1 MDPENY
7 DTDSESESEDI
18 NDEIRENC
26 DVSQSLKN
34 VARVLRLVSQE
45 AEDDNDDIVIK
56 NVKEYRR
63 NFDGFAEII
72 PFDSLHSMHEY
83 IRLNLKNQHSEEIEP
98 LKQEIYLNILL
109 RVKPEE
115 RFNKLL
121 ESCDP
126 IIRRILMANRI
137 ILEDLFKIASLEKL
151 PCPITFDSE
160 NKHEFASQTDEDDT
174 DLNIKPW
181 YMLEM
186 IGIWLNFIN
195 NQQTFRDEL
204 RNELLEKC
212 LAGISVPLK
221 FK

>member
-1 MDPENY
+1 M
-7 DTDSESESEDI
+7 
-18 NDEIRENC
+18 
-26 DVSQSLKN
+26 
-34 VARVLRLVSQE
+34 RLVSQE
-45 AEDDNDDIVIK
+45 PDENIENNDDIVLK

-83 IRLNLKNQHSEEIEP
+83 IRLNLQKQQTIIEEIEP

-109 RVKPEE
+109 RVEPEE

-126 IIRRILMANRI
+126 IIRRILMANRR
-137 ILEDLFKIASLEKL
+137 ILQDLFKIASLEKL
-151 PCPITFDSE
+151 PCPISFDSE
-160 NKHEFASQTDEDDT
+160 NKHEFASQTTDEDDT
-174 DLNIKPW
+174 DINIKPW